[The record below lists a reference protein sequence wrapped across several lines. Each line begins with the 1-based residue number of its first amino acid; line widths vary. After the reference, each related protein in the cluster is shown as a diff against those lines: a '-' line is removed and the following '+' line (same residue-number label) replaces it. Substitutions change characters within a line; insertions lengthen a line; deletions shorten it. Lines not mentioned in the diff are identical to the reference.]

1 MSPFSAAID
10 AIFADPNMAAEVLW
24 LPLGVAPGQP
34 VRVVTRSP
42 DTIRE
47 FGAAQL
53 SQPGMTLDVR
63 VSEVAEMT
71 TQDRFVIDG
80 VYYQVQG
87 RPQRDRERLT
97 WSVDL
102 REV

>member
-1 MSPFSAAID
+1 MTVFSAAID

-24 LPLGVAPGQP
+24 LPLGVPPGQP
-34 VRVVTRSP
+34 VRAVTRSP

-53 SQPGMTLDVR
+53 SQPGMTMDVR
-63 VSEVAEMT
+63 VAEVPEMSA
-71 TQDRFVIDG
+71 QDRFVING
-80 VYYQVQG
+80 AYYQVQG
-87 RPQRDRERLT
+87 RPSRDSRRLI